1 MASENKSLFSSN
13 EKIETSIR
21 GYIHQNQDLQ
31 DSIDNLEMIRDDLNE
46 TCVVLERRML
56 QAEENVCNLQE
67 DVMKLLHEIER
78 KDAIIE
84 ELGINVEDLETKNI
98 DLEALVELLEVS
110 EILKFKLFLESLR
123 NCCNSNTIFS

>member
-110 EILKFKLFLESLR
+110 EIVKL
-123 NCCNSNTIFS
+123 